1 MRAAEEING
10 TVRTEEMVPVRAW
23 RSRGDDST
31 SALRL
36 RGNHRGPPADRVCSP
51 FAFLIEMSASPGQ
64 ERKENETMEE
74 ELATPP
80 DAQLIRTYGN
90 LNRQPHVVTCVRV
103 RTKKPERGR
112 AHPDFRYAANDAKT
126 PLAFSARPW
135 QPSAHTRTI
144 NRYEKRAPV
153 WCDPK
158 AGLSLPL
165 WLCPPG
171 VVLVLP
177 PVQ

>member
-1 MRAAEEING
+1 LFMRAAEEING

-80 DAQLIRTYGN
+80 D
-90 LNRQPHVVTCVRV
+90 C
-103 RTKKPERGR
+103 
-112 AHPDFRYAANDAKT
+112 
-126 PLAFSARPW
+126 
-135 QPSAHTRTI
+135 SAHT
-144 NRYEKRAPV
+144 Y
-153 WCDPK
+153 
-158 AGLSLPL
+158 
-165 WLCPPG
+165 
-171 VVLVLP
+171 
-177 PVQ
+177 VQYSEI